1 MCKRIHEPASERR
14 RRLEKICSHEK
25 QPHPETMLN
34 LVLEKICLHEKQPHP
49 ETMLKNDAEN
59 PFLIDYHG

>member
-25 QPHPETMLN
+25 QPHPETML
-34 LVLEKICLHEKQPHP
+34 
-49 ETMLKNDAEN
+49 KNDAEN